1 MDQIKKSVSV
11 IIPIFSSI
19 KTLENLVLELIEY
32 FHKSKKISN
41 LGFELSKIVLVDDG
55 SVDGSTII
63 MKKLESN
70 DKVKSIYLNRNYGQH
85 AAIFAGVLSTTE
97 DVLITMDED
106 GEHNPEIIENMI
118 EKLELE
124 NYDIVYARFKHK
136 KFDFRETL
144 SKQSKKLISIIAK
157 DENIN
162 LITSYR
168 AVRGSVFRSAAVYA
182 NNGSFLDIA
191 LSWISNRVSTVETE
205 KRDSHRDSTYTLS
218 KLINHFNKLF
228 FAAGIRPLIFL
239 FNIGWITSLG
249 SLFAIGIIVYRKIF
263 SDIEV
268 QGWVSSITVI
278 LFIGGIMIS
287 AIGLVARYLSAIVE
301 TSSGKPFFTIKNK

>member
-1 MDQIKKSVSV
+1 MKKSVSV
-11 IIPIFSSI
+11 IIPVFSSI

-55 SVDGSTII
+55 SVDGSAIL

-124 NYDIVYARFKHK
+124 NYDIIYARFKHK

>member
-1 MDQIKKSVSV
+1 MKKSVSV
-11 IIPIFSSI
+11 IIPVFSSI
-19 KTLENLVLELIEY
+19 KTLENLVIELIEY

-55 SVDGSTII
+55 SVDGSAIL

>member
-1 MDQIKKSVSV
+1 VDQIKKSVSV
-11 IIPIFSSI
+11 IIPVFSSI

-55 SVDGSTII
+55 SVDGSTIV

-124 NYDIVYARFKHK
+124 NYDIIYARFKHK

-144 SKQSKKLISIIAK
+144 SKQSKKFISFIAK

>member
-1 MDQIKKSVSV
+1 VDQIKKSVSV
-11 IIPIFSSI
+11 IIPVFSSI

-55 SVDGSTII
+55 SVDGSTFI

-144 SKQSKKLISIIAK
+144 SKQSKKFISIIAK

-205 KRDSHRDSTYTLS
+205 KRDSYRDSTYTLS

>member
-1 MDQIKKSVSV
+1 MKKSVSV
-11 IIPIFSSI
+11 IIPVFSSI

-144 SKQSKKLISIIAK
+144 SKQAKKFISIIAK
-157 DENIN
+157 DQNIN

-205 KRDSHRDSTYTLS
+205 KRDSYRDSTYTLS

>member
-11 IIPIFSSI
+11 IIPVFSSI

-55 SVDGSTII
+55 SVDGSTFI

-144 SKQSKKLISIIAK
+144 SKQSKKFISIIAK

-205 KRDSHRDSTYTLS
+205 KRDSYRDSTYTLS

>member
-1 MDQIKKSVSV
+1 MKKSVSV
-11 IIPIFSSI
+11 IIPVFSSI

-41 LGFELSKIVLVDDG
+41 LGFELSKIVLVDDS

-70 DKVKSIYLNRNYGQH
+70 DKVKTIYLNRNYGQH

-124 NYDIVYARFKHK
+124 NYDIIYARFKHK

>member
-1 MDQIKKSVSV
+1 MKKSVSV
-11 IIPIFSSI
+11 IIPVFSSI

-70 DKVKSIYLNRNYGQH
+70 DKVKTIYLNRNYGQH

-124 NYDIVYARFKHK
+124 NYDIIYARFKHK

-228 FAAGIRPLIFL
+228 FAAGIRPLILL

>member
-106 GEHNPEIIENMI
+106 GEHNPKIIENMI

-136 KFDFRETL
+136 KLDFRETL
-144 SKQSKKLISIIAK
+144 SKQSKKFISFIAK

-205 KRDSHRDSTYTLS
+205 KRDSYRDSTYTLS

-249 SLFAIGIIVYRKIF
+249 SLLAIGIIVYRKIF

>member
-1 MDQIKKSVSV
+1 MTDAPKSVCV
-11 IIPIFSSI
+11 IIPVYQSVDQLEKTVYELRDTLISSLEM
-19 KTLENLVLELIEY
+19 KTLNYELQRV
-32 FHKSKKISN
+32 
-41 LGFELSKIVLVDDG
+41 VLVDDG
-55 SVDGSTII
+55 SSDGSAEI
-63 MKKLESN
+63 
-70 DKVKSIYLNRNYGQH
+70 VKSLSQSPLISAIYLNRNYGQH
-85 AAIFAGVLSTTE
+85 AAIFAAVLSSTE
-97 DVLITMDED
+97 DVIVTMDED
-106 GEHNPEIIENMI
+106 GEHNPKIIENMI

-136 KFDFRETL
+136 KLDFRETL
-144 SKQSKKLISIIAK
+144 SKQSKKFISFIAK

-191 LSWISNRVSTVETE
+191 LSWISNRVSTVEAE
-205 KRDSHRDSTYTLS
+205 KRDSHRASTYTLS
-218 KLINHFNKLF
+218 KLVNHFNKLF

-249 SLFAIGIIVYRKIF
+249 SLFAIGVIIYRKIF

>member
-1 MDQIKKSVSV
+1 MDQMKKSVSV
-11 IIPIFSSI
+11 IIPVFSSV

-144 SKQSKKLISIIAK
+144 SKQSKKFISIIAK

-249 SLFAIGIIVYRKIF
+249 SLLAIGVIVYRKIF

>member
-1 MDQIKKSVSV
+1 
-11 IIPIFSSI
+11 
-19 KTLENLVLELIEY
+19 
-32 FHKSKKISN
+32 
-41 LGFELSKIVLVDDG
+41 VDDG
-55 SVDGSTII
+55 SVDGSTIV

-70 DKVKSIYLNRNYGQH
+70 EKVKSIYLNRNYGQH

-97 DVLITMDED
+97 DVIITMDED

-136 KFDFRETL
+136 KFDFREIL
-144 SKQSKKLISIIAK
+144 SKQSKKFISFIAK

-218 KLINHFNKLF
+218 KLVNHFNKLF

-249 SLFAIGIIVYRKIF
+249 SLLAICVIVYRKIF

>member
-1 MDQIKKSVSV
+1 MKKSVSV
-11 IIPIFSSI
+11 IIPVFSSI

-144 SKQSKKLISIIAK
+144 SKQSKKFISIIAK

>member
-1 MDQIKKSVSV
+1 MKKSVSV
-11 IIPIFSSI
+11 IIPVFSSI

-55 SVDGSTII
+55 SVDGSTFI

-144 SKQSKKLISIIAK
+144 SKQSKKFISIIAK

-205 KRDSHRDSTYTLS
+205 KRDSYRDSTYTLS

>member
-1 MDQIKKSVSV
+1 MDQMKKSVSV
-11 IIPIFSSI
+11 IIPVFSSI

-55 SVDGSTII
+55 SVDGSTFI

-106 GEHNPEIIENMI
+106 GEHNPEIIEKMI

-144 SKQSKKLISIIAK
+144 SKQSKKFISFIAK

>member
-11 IIPIFSSI
+11 IIPVFSSI

-144 SKQSKKLISIIAK
+144 SKQSKKFISFIAK

-205 KRDSHRDSTYTLS
+205 KRESHRDSTYTLS

>member
-11 IIPIFSSI
+11 IIPVFSSI

-106 GEHNPEIIENMI
+106 GEHNPVIIENMI

-124 NYDIVYARFKHK
+124 NYDIIYARFKHK

-144 SKQSKKLISIIAK
+144 SKQSKKFISFIAK

-218 KLINHFNKLF
+218 KLVNHFNKLF

>member
-1 MDQIKKSVSV
+1 MKKSVSV
-11 IIPIFSSI
+11 IIPVFSSI

-32 FHKSKKISN
+32 FFKSKKISN

-55 SVDGSTII
+55 SVDGSAII

-144 SKQSKKLISIIAK
+144 SKQAKKFISIIAK
-157 DENIN
+157 DQNIN

-191 LSWISNRVSTVETE
+191 LSWISNRVTTVDTE

-249 SLFAIGIIVYRKIF
+249 SLLAICVIVYRKIF

>member
-1 MDQIKKSVSV
+1 MKKSVSV
-11 IIPIFSSI
+11 IIPVFSSI

-55 SVDGSTII
+55 SVDGSTFI

-144 SKQSKKLISIIAK
+144 SKQSKKFISIIAK

-205 KRDSHRDSTYTLS
+205 KRDSYRDSTYTLS
-218 KLINHFNKLF
+218 KLVNHFNKLF

-249 SLFAIGIIVYRKIF
+249 SLLAIGVIVYRKIF

>member
-1 MDQIKKSVSV
+1 MKKSVSV
-11 IIPIFSSI
+11 IIPVFSSSQ
-19 KTLENLVLELIEY
+19 TLEKVVNELIDY
-32 FHKSKKISN
+32 FHESIKISN
-41 LGFELSKIVLVDDG
+41 LGFELSKIILVDDG
-55 SVDGSTII
+55 SVDGSIAV

-70 DKVKSIYLNRNYGQH
+70 DQVKLIYLSKNYGQH

-97 DVLITMDED
+97 DILITMDED

-118 EKLELE
+118 EKLETD
-124 NYDIVYARFKHK
+124 NYDIIYARFKNK
-136 KFDFRETL
+136 KFDFREML
-144 SKQSKKLISIIAK
+144 SKESKKFIALIAK
-157 DENIN
+157 DKNIN

-191 LSWISNRVSTVETE
+191 LSWISNRVSTVETQ
-205 KRDSHRDSTYTLS
+205 KRDSYRNSTYTLA
-218 KLINHFNKLF
+218 KLVNHFNKLF

-239 FNIGWITSLG
+239 FNIGWITSMG
-249 SLFAIGIIVYRKIF
+249 SLLAIAVIIYRKIF
-263 SDIEV
+263 SDIDV

-301 TSSGKPFFTIKNK
+301 TSSGKPFFTIKNR

>member
-11 IIPIFSSI
+11 IIPVFSSV

-55 SVDGSTII
+55 SVDGSNIV

-106 GEHNPEIIENMI
+106 GEHNPKIIENMI

-136 KFDFRETL
+136 KLDFRETL
-144 SKQSKKLISIIAK
+144 SKQSKKFISFIAK

-218 KLINHFNKLF
+218 KLVNHFNKLF

-249 SLFAIGIIVYRKIF
+249 SLLAIGIIVYRKIF

>member
-1 MDQIKKSVSV
+1 MKKSVSV
-11 IIPIFSSI
+11 IIPVFSSI

-55 SVDGSTII
+55 SVDGSTIV

-70 DKVKSIYLNRNYGQH
+70 EKVKSIYLNRNYGQH

-97 DVLITMDED
+97 DVIITMDED

-136 KFDFRETL
+136 KFDFREIL
-144 SKQSKKLISIIAK
+144 SKQSKKFISFIAK

-191 LSWISNRVSTVETE
+191 LSWISNKVSTVETK

-218 KLINHFNKLF
+218 KLVNHFNKLF

-249 SLFAIGIIVYRKIF
+249 SLLAICVIVYRKIF

>member
-1 MDQIKKSVSV
+1 MKKSVSV
-11 IIPIFSSI
+11 IIPVFSSI

-106 GEHNPEIIENMI
+106 GEHNPEIIEKMI

-144 SKQSKKLISIIAK
+144 SKQSKKFISIIAK

-162 LITSYR
+162 LITSFR

-205 KRDSHRDSTYTLS
+205 KRDSHRYSTYTLS

-249 SLFAIGIIVYRKIF
+249 SLFAIGMIVYRKIF

>member
-11 IIPIFSSI
+11 IIPVFSSI

-70 DKVKSIYLNRNYGQH
+70 DKVKTIYLNRNYGQH

-106 GEHNPEIIENMI
+106 GEHNPKIIENMI

-136 KFDFRETL
+136 KFDFREIL
-144 SKQSKKLISIIAK
+144 SKQSKKFISFIAK
-157 DENIN
+157 DKNIN

-218 KLINHFNKLF
+218 KLVNHFNKLF

-249 SLFAIGIIVYRKIF
+249 SLLVIGVIVYRKIF
-263 SDIEV
+263 SGIEV

>member
-1 MDQIKKSVSV
+1 MKKSVSV
-11 IIPIFSSI
+11 IIPVFSSSQ
-19 KTLENLVLELIEY
+19 TLEKVVNELIDY
-32 FHKSKKISN
+32 FHESIKISN
-41 LGFELSKIVLVDDG
+41 LGFELSKIILVDDG
-55 SVDGSTII
+55 SVDGSIEV

-70 DKVKSIYLNRNYGQH
+70 DQVKLIYLSKNYGQH

-97 DVLITMDED
+97 DILITMDED

-118 EKLELE
+118 EKLETD
-124 NYDIVYARFKHK
+124 NYDIIYARFNNK
-136 KFDFRETL
+136 KFDFREML
-144 SKQSKKLISIIAK
+144 SKESKKFIALIAK
-157 DENIN
+157 DKNIN

-191 LSWISNRVSTVETE
+191 LSWISNRVSTVETQ
-205 KRDSHRDSTYTLS
+205 KRDSYRNSTYTLA
-218 KLINHFNKLF
+218 KLVNHFNKLF

-239 FNIGWITSLG
+239 FNIGWITSMG
-249 SLFAIGIIVYRKIF
+249 SLVAIAVIIYRKIF
-263 SDIEV
+263 SDIDV

-301 TSSGKPFFTIKNK
+301 TSSGKPFFTIKNR

>member
-1 MDQIKKSVSV
+1 MKKSVSV
-11 IIPIFSSI
+11 IIPVFSSI

>member
-1 MDQIKKSVSV
+1 MGQIKKSISV
-11 IIPIFSSI
+11 VIPVFSSN

-55 SVDGSTII
+55 SVDGSTIV

-70 DKVKSIYLNRNYGQH
+70 EKVKSIYLNRNYGQH

-97 DVLITMDED
+97 DVIITMDED

-136 KFDFRETL
+136 KFDFREIL
-144 SKQSKKLISIIAK
+144 SKQSKKFISFIAK

-205 KRDSHRDSTYTLS
+205 KRDSHRDSTYNLS
-218 KLINHFNKLF
+218 KLVNHFNKLF

-249 SLFAIGIIVYRKIF
+249 SLLAICVIVYRKIF

>member
-1 MDQIKKSVSV
+1 MKKSVSV
-11 IIPIFSSI
+11 IIPVFSSI

-106 GEHNPEIIENMI
+106 GEHNPEIIEKMI

-144 SKQSKKLISIIAK
+144 SKQSKKFISIIAK

>member
-1 MDQIKKSVSV
+1 MKKSVSV
-11 IIPIFSSI
+11 IIPVFSSI

-55 SVDGSTII
+55 SVDGSAII

-70 DKVKSIYLNRNYGQH
+70 YKVKSIYLNRNYGQH

>member
-1 MDQIKKSVSV
+1 M
-11 IIPIFSSI
+11 IPVFSSN

-97 DVLITMDED
+97 DVIITMDED

>member
-1 MDQIKKSVSV
+1 MDQIKKSISV
-11 IIPIFSSI
+11 VIPVFSSN

-55 SVDGSTII
+55 SVDGSTIV

-70 DKVKSIYLNRNYGQH
+70 EKVKSIYLNRNYGQH

-97 DVLITMDED
+97 DVIITMDED

-136 KFDFRETL
+136 KFDFREIL
-144 SKQSKKLISIIAK
+144 SKQSKKFISFIAK

-191 LSWISNRVSTVETE
+191 LSWISNKVSTVETK

-218 KLINHFNKLF
+218 KLVNHFNKLF

-249 SLFAIGIIVYRKIF
+249 SLLAICVIVYRKIF

>member
-1 MDQIKKSVSV
+1 VDQIKKSVSV
-11 IIPIFSSI
+11 IIPVFSSI

-55 SVDGSTII
+55 SVDGSTIV

-85 AAIFAGVLSTTE
+85 AAIFAGVLATTE

-136 KFDFRETL
+136 KFDFRDTL
-144 SKQSKKLISIIAK
+144 SKQSKKFISFIAK

-191 LSWISNRVSTVETE
+191 LSWISNRVTTVETE
-205 KRDSHRDSTYTLS
+205 KRDSRRDSTYTLS
-218 KLINHFNKLF
+218 KLVKHFNKLF

-249 SLFAIGIIVYRKIF
+249 SLFAIGVIIYRKIF

>member
-1 MDQIKKSVSV
+1 VDQMKKSVSV
-11 IIPIFSSI
+11 IIPVFSSSQ
-19 KTLENLVLELIEY
+19 TLEKVVNELIDY
-32 FHKSKKISN
+32 FHESIKISN
-41 LGFELSKIVLVDDG
+41 LGFELSKIILVDDG
-55 SVDGSTII
+55 SVDGSIEV

-70 DKVKSIYLNRNYGQH
+70 DQVKLIYLSKNYGQH

-97 DVLITMDED
+97 DILITMDED

-118 EKLELE
+118 EKLETD
-124 NYDIVYARFKHK
+124 NYDIIYARFNNK
-136 KFDFRETL
+136 KFDFREML
-144 SKQSKKLISIIAK
+144 SKESKKFIALIAK
-157 DENIN
+157 DKNIN

-191 LSWISNRVSTVETE
+191 LSWISNRVSTVETQ
-205 KRDSHRDSTYTLS
+205 KRDSYRNSTYTLA
-218 KLINHFNKLF
+218 KLVNHFNKLF

-239 FNIGWITSLG
+239 FNIGWITSMG
-249 SLFAIGIIVYRKIF
+249 SLLAIAVIIYRKIF
-263 SDIEV
+263 SDIDV

-301 TSSGKPFFTIKNK
+301 TSSGKPFFTIKNR

>member
-1 MDQIKKSVSV
+1 MDQMKKSVSV
-11 IIPIFSSI
+11 IIPVFSSI

-144 SKQSKKLISIIAK
+144 SKQSKKFISIIAK

>member
-1 MDQIKKSVSV
+1 VGQIKKSISV
-11 IIPIFSSI
+11 VIPVFSSN

-55 SVDGSTII
+55 SVDGSTFI

-97 DVLITMDED
+97 DVIITMDED

-144 SKQSKKLISIIAK
+144 SKQSKKFISIIAK

-205 KRDSHRDSTYTLS
+205 KRDSYRDSTYTLS

>member
-1 MDQIKKSVSV
+1 MGQIKKSISV
-11 IIPIFSSI
+11 VIPVFSSN

-41 LGFELSKIVLVDDG
+41 LGFGLSKIVLVDDG
-55 SVDGSTII
+55 SVDGSTIV

-70 DKVKSIYLNRNYGQH
+70 EKVKSIYLNRNYGQH

-136 KFDFRETL
+136 KFDFREIL
-144 SKQSKKLISIIAK
+144 SKQSKKFISFIAK

-218 KLINHFNKLF
+218 KLVNHFNKLF

-249 SLFAIGIIVYRKIF
+249 SLLAICVIVYRKIF

>member
-1 MDQIKKSVSV
+1 MKKSVSV
-11 IIPIFSSI
+11 IIPVFSSI

-70 DKVKSIYLNRNYGQH
+70 DKVKTIYLNRNYGQH

-136 KFDFRETL
+136 KFDFRERL

>member
-1 MDQIKKSVSV
+1 MGVPPINFGGFSNQSAFQQYQPTILSANVIGGQEGANQISETLTSESTKQLKIGIPTEVADNTKKE
-11 IIPIFSSI
+11 
-19 KTLENLVLELIEY
+19 T
-32 FHKSKKISN
+32 
-41 LGFELSKIVLVDDG
+41 
-55 SVDGSTII
+55 
-63 MKKLESN
+63 KL
-70 DKVKSIYLNRNYGQH
+70 
-85 AAIFAGVLSTTE
+85 A
-97 DVLITMDED
+97 TMDED

-144 SKQSKKLISIIAK
+144 SKQSKKFISFIAK

-218 KLINHFNKLF
+218 KLVKHFNKLF

-249 SLFAIGIIVYRKIF
+249 SLLAIGVIVYRKIF